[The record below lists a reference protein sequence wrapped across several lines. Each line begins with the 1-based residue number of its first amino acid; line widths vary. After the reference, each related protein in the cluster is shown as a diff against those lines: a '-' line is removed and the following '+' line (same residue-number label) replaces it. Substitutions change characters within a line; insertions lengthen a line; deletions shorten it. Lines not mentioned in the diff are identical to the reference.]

1 MRRRTVA
8 AVFVT
13 AGLIAAS
20 CSAAAGS
27 TASHFSE
34 ADGPIEWVW
43 DAEKNPD
50 AYVSEAFR
58 EGPDCYGSSDPPN
71 ASTKEVRLRDAT
83 LSVSVGLHVAP
94 EVVYTN
100 RDGITDLSNPF
111 GDRAWVCS
119 VATDGSMA
127 LAVGSSVWWSGDG
140 ITWSVIDAFEVF
152 SGSNVDGSDLV
163 WSAIGPLGYIV
174 LGAEN
179 RDGWYSQDLETWHR
193 IPGAGPSYTS
203 RGWYGPGNVT
213 ISDQTIVIGSGNVG
227 AWIGTPRSESGTG

>member
-1 MRRRTVA
+1 MSRRTVA
-8 AVFVT
+8 AVFIT

-27 TASHFSE
+27 TESHVSE
-34 ADGPIEWVW
+34 EVGPIEWAW
-43 DAEKNPD
+43 DAEKTPD

-71 ASTKEVRLRDAT
+71 ASTKEVSLGGAT
-83 LSVSVGLHVAP
+83 LSMSVGLRVTP
-94 EVVYTN
+94 EVAYTD

-111 GDRAWVCS
+111 GERAWVCS
-119 VATDGSMA
+119 VATDGTQA
-127 LAVGSSVWWSGDG
+127 LAVGSSVWWSNDG
-140 ITWSVIDAFEVF
+140 TTWSIIDAFEGF
-152 SGSNVDGSDLV
+152 SGSNLI

-174 LGAEN
+174 LGPEN
-179 RDGWYSQDLETWHR
+179 RDGWFSQDLETWHR

-213 ISDQTIVIGSGNVG
+213 ISDQAIVIGSGNVG
-227 AWIGTPRSESGTG
+227 AWIGTPRSESGSG